1 MFLFGA
7 FHASA
12 EPVRS
17 GANRTPW
24 VPLLRKGLSE
34 VEVQGLVA
42 LALGR
47 REELQRKLR
56 EEAEAQ
62 ASQELGGLER
72 EVLAG

>member
-1 MFLFGA
+1 M
-7 FHASA
+7 
-12 EPVRS
+12 
-17 GANRTPW
+17 
-24 VPLLRKGLSE
+24 RKGLSE